1 MIACQ
6 ALGRS
11 NGNKTTERT
20 RRREEEKIGF
30 LCREFDFEQYV
41 SLRRQRG
48 VVVRCNVGPR
58 QRGKSGLTVNK
69 VIRGKKRNH
78 IFPWLHPSLTGLWR
92 EGEGRGGGNKERLE
106 REREVFMR
114 APLLSNTIL
123 LSIIVTSKPEKTLTQ
138 VDKRWFT
145 LTLAGKHSSRGFLN
159 WVAWV
164 HIWVCS

>member
-1 MIACQ
+1 MQCRATAERKIRLDGKQ
-6 ALGRS
+6 GNQRKEKKPHIPLVTPFSHWAL
-11 NGNKTTERT
+11 
-20 RRREEEKIGF
+20 
-30 LCREFDFEQYV
+30 
-41 SLRRQRG
+41 
-48 VVVRCNVGPR
+48 
-58 QRGKSGLTVNK
+58 
-69 VIRGKKRNH
+69 
-78 IFPWLHPSLTGLWR
+78 
-92 EGEGRGGGNKERLE
+92 EGGGGEGGGNKERLE